1 MINRLQPSLCEN
13 HGKLIPLG
21 KQPVQKY
28 FLRNFTLVTALLL
41 IASLSWSGTTAA
53 EICSSNDYEL
63 STQAEVDALGAA
75 GCDIISGYLYIRSS
89 TDITNLNGLANIT
102 SVGWS
107 LEIWHND
114 ALVNLDGLANITS
127 VGGSLVVSENNVL
140 TNLDGLANITSVSW
154 GLQINE
160 NPALTNLDGLA
171 NIPSVGGDLRI
182 FFNSA
187 LNNLDGLSNIT
198 SVRGDLSID
207 SNREI
212 INLDGLANITSVG
225 GDLYIGNN
233 DALARCEGVALL
245 LGWPSGPPE
254 DGVDG
259 TIYVGRNSSGCNSI
273 AAVLSSYIPP
283 SISRSFNALL
293 QAVQNVRGAGSSQQ
307 QATSDSSA
315 NAGVARELAK
325 REGAAA
331 QSKTAAATR
340 EPASIP
346 AMPNYL
352 MLIMSCL
359 VGLLGLRR
367 LRA

>member
-1 MINRLQPSLCEN
+1 MTI
-13 HGKLIPLG
+13 
-21 KQPVQKY
+21 
-28 FLRNFTLVTALLL
+28 
-41 IASLSWSGTTAA
+41 
-53 EICSSNDYEL
+53 EL
-63 STQAEVDALGAA
+63 STQAKVDALGAA

-127 VGGSLVVSENNVL
+127 VGGNLVVSENNV
-140 TNLDGLANITSVSW
+140 
-154 GLQINE
+154 
-160 NPALTNLDGLA
+160 LTNLDGLA

-325 REGAAA
+325 HEGAAA

>member
-1 MINRLQPSLCEN
+1 MTI
-13 HGKLIPLG
+13 
-21 KQPVQKY
+21 
-28 FLRNFTLVTALLL
+28 
-41 IASLSWSGTTAA
+41 
-53 EICSSNDYEL
+53 EL
-63 STQAEVDALGAA
+63 STQAKVDALGAA

-212 INLDGLANITSVG
+212 INLDGLTNITSVG

-273 AAVLSSYIPP
+273 AEVLSSYIPP

-325 REGAAA
+325 HEGAAA